1 MASTVGAATYSK
13 GTFATADGVELF
25 EQSWEIQSPK
35 AAVVI
40 VHGLGE
46 HSARYAEMAARF
58 NQEGYAVYTYD
69 QRGHGNSP
77 GKQGYVA
84 KFKRMP
90 DDLDVFIGRVRSRL
104 DGIPLFLMGHSM
116 GGLVLASHALK
127 YQPDAKGLVF
137 SSSALKAGDNVK
149 PLLQKVSGLLSV
161 IAPRLPVHQLDP
173 AAISRDQ
180 EEVRKYEEDPL
191 VHHGKMLARTGG
203 ELMAAMSALQGH
215 FGEIRLPFIALHGT
229 ADTLVDCA
237 ASRCLFD
244 EAGSEDKTLKIY
256 EGAYHEV
263 FNDHDRE
270 KFLTD
275 LIDWLNAHC

>member
-1 MASTVGAATYSK
+1 MASTVGATTYSK
-13 GTFATADGVELF
+13 GTFATDDGVELF
-25 EQSWEIQSPK
+25 EQSWEIETPK

-46 HSARYAEMAARF
+46 HSERYTKMAARL

-77 GKQGYVA
+77 GRQGYIA
-84 KFKRMP
+84 DFKPLP
-90 DDLDVFIGRVRSRL
+90 DDLDVFLGRVRSRL
-104 DGIPLFLMGHSM
+104 DGVPLFLMGHSM
-116 GGLVLASHALK
+116 GGLVLASYVLK
-127 YQPDAKGLVF
+127 YQPDVKGLVF
-137 SSSALKAGDNVK
+137 SSSALKGGNVK
-149 PLLQKVSGLLSV
+149 PLLEKVSGVLSA
-161 IAPRLPVHQLDP
+161 IAPRLPVLRVEP
-173 AAISRDQ
+173 SAISRDP

-191 VHHGKMLARTGG
+191 VHHGKVLARTGG
-203 ELMAAMSALQGH
+203 ELMTAMNALQGR

-229 ADTLVDCA
+229 ADTLVNCE
-237 ASRCLFD
+237 ASRSFFD

-270 KFLTD
+270 QFLTD
-275 LIDWLNAHC
+275 LIDWLNAHR